1 MFINIGSSCTQKVTM
16 YAATLY
22 YFLEVHME
30 ALTGTCILVV
40 SVPDM

>member
-30 ALTGTCILVV
+30 ALTGHVYWLV